1 MAHLKQIARRCST
14 LLFAFL
20 TVAAYAAPGPLRVKG
35 SGTPPK
41 LFFACCDQGTA
52 DMQAWIS
59 NPQIIS
65 QLQQMHAS
73 LAVSISDFSPDRT
86 QAVQQLNKDGI
97 PVVAWLMLPAD
108 QGGYMNAQDAPE
120 AAQRF
125 AQFQAWTQQN
135 HLRWVGVGLDIEPN
149 YRQLQAEAKHRLHF
163 RWLMLQRFFD
173 YGQVQKARDAYTA
186 LIRQIQA
193 AGYPVQT
200 YQMDFLADERAVH
213 STLLERLF
221 GIVDVRGN
229 EEALMAYSSLN
240 HAAGSALVWNYGPE
254 AQTLAVGSTLYDKN
268 AGPANDP
275 LNWNELSNDLIVA
288 SHFTPTVG
296 IYSLEGCIRQGFV
309 PRLASFDW
317 GQTVT
322 IPAAAIK
329 VTNQFHKRVRIA
341 IWILSRLPYF
351 LIALILLAIYVLFRL
366 VQRRRKKKSRLL
378 PPIDSDRPATP

>member
-1 MAHLKQIARRCST
+1 MAHLQRIARRCAT
-14 LLFAFL
+14 LLFALL
-20 TVAAYAAPGPLRVKG
+20 TVVAHAAAPAPLQVRG
-35 SGTPPK
+35 SGAPPK

-59 NPQIIS
+59 NPEIIS

-73 LAVSISDFSPDRT
+73 LAVSISDFSPERT

-125 AQFQAWTQQN
+125 AQFQTWTQQN
-135 HLRWVGVGLDIEPN
+135 RLHWVGVGLDIEPN
-149 YRQLQAEAKHRLHF
+149 FRQLQAEAKHKLHF

-200 YQMDFLADERAVH
+200 YQMAFLADERAVH

-229 EEALMAYSSLN
+229 EEVLMAYSSMN
-240 HAAGSALVWNYGPE
+240 HAAGSGLVWNYAPE
-254 AQTLAVGSTLYDKN
+254 SQALAVGSTFYDKN
-268 AGPANDP
+268 AAPANGP

-288 SHFTPTVG
+288 SHFTSTVG
-296 IYSLEGCIRQGFV
+296 IYSLEGCIRQGFL
-309 PRLASFDW
+309 PRLAAFDW
-317 GQTVT
+317 EQTVT
-322 IPAAAIK
+322 IPTSAIQI
-329 VTNQFHKRVRIA
+329 TNQFHKRVRLA
-341 IWILSRLPYF
+341 IWVLSRLPYI
-351 LIALILLAIYVLFRL
+351 LIALILLVIYVIFRL
-366 VQRRRKKKSRLL
+366 IQRRRRKKRLAQTAQ
-378 PPIDSDRPATP
+378 PQVE